1 MKTLLKSA
9 SLIIALVL
17 TNSLTFA
24 AEKTPEIYVS
34 ESSLSN
40 LSGSQLLHTGWFW
53 ILIIAAVIVFAT
65 ALLCSKDQEDTY
77 FPEHII

>member
-9 SLIIALVL
+9 MLVFALVL

-24 AEKTPEIYVS
+24 ATKVPDVYVS

-40 LSGSQLLHTGWFW
+40 LSVNQLLNTSWFW
-53 ILIIAAVIVFAT
+53 VLIIVTFVVLVI
-65 ALLCSKDQEDTY
+65 ALFSAKDQE
-77 FPEHII
+77 EAVHAH